1 MLLESPA
8 RLIGEG
14 PPIQSQFIKNERG
27 CCFFKYIEFRK
38 KKNHKAH
45 KETETWP
52 KFRTLETNPNEME
65 IYDLTKN

>member
-1 MLLESPA
+1 MREVAIFSNTQNS
-8 RLIGEG
+8 E
-14 PPIQSQFIKNERG
+14 
-27 CCFFKYIEFRK
+27 K